1 MINCLSH
8 TGAWVNVQAFSKE
21 AGRRV
26 CQELCTQVAMSRPY
40 NYLNVS
46 SKPAAEALESISCMG
61 WTETVI
67 DLGDAGRFWFDER
80 VMDIFKVALREG
92 ALIINHSSSPTVFD
106 DVFSSMGKRET
117 IKAAEYLSQRDH
129 ILKLAHK
136 FAAEHPDMVEQ
147 VGSDIEIQ
155 FPDWGVVGL
164 YEDDGEGGVYVRGL
178 SGPTDIILLLA
189 GWVDK
194 RKQ

>member
-1 MINCLSH
+1 MINVLPHS
-8 TGAWVNVQAFSKE
+8 GAWVNVQAESKE

-26 CQELCTQVAMSRPY
+26 CQELCTQIAMSRPY

-46 SKPAAEALESISCMG
+46 SKSAADALETIGCMG
-61 WTETVI
+61 WSETVI
-67 DLGDAGRFWFDER
+67 DLGDAGRFWFDDR
-80 VMDIFKVALREG
+80 VMDIFKVALREW

-106 DVFSSMGKRET
+106 DVFSSMRKRET
-117 IKAAEYLSQRDH
+117 IKAAEYLSKRDH

-155 FPDWGVVGL
+155 FPDGHVIGL
-164 YEDDGEGGVYVRGL
+164 YEEEGEGGVYVRGF
-178 SGPTDIILLLA
+178 SGPSDIVLNLSI
-189 GWVDK
+189 WVDK